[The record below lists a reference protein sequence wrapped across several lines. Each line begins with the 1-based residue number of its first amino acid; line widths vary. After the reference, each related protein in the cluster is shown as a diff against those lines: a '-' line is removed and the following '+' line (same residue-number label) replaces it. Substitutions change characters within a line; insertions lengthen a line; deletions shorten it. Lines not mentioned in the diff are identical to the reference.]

1 MLTAIPRCDH
11 CDAILR
17 VGRVERDRKRFC
29 CLECLRAFERG
40 ELKAISPHDH
50 SRLAGAPVTAGSGT
64 TGPGRRNAQPSA
76 LHEGLPS

>member
-11 CDAILR
+11 CDAALR
-17 VGRVERDRKRFC
+17 IGRVERDRKRFC

-50 SRLAGAPVTAGSGT
+50 ARHAVGAEAGEVRSPWRSTEPPAW
-64 TGPGRRNAQPSA
+64 
-76 LHEGLPS
+76 HEYPR